1 MACVLDFVLRLEMIY
16 LQTCVVQ
23 ESKTIL
29 LICDVIHKYFGK
41 WYGQAA
47 STCSPPG
54 DRHVW
59 LISSMRVPLCNIH
72 LSLAVVVGQDA
83 GKPESARL
91 LPKVLGTAGTTALK
105 ALVVASN
112 FLPKATPRRMNI
124 FSIEVVAIVLDLG
137 DQTFTS
143 TAKYPELRISMSPD
157 SA

>member
-1 MACVLDFVLRLEMIY
+1 MWYIDVCLVPHVVFVLINFKAALTPVNASFLSENYYVEVALLQIY

-29 LICDVIHKYFGK
+29 LICD
-41 WYGQAA
+41 AA

-59 LISSMRVPLCNIH
+59 FISSMRVPLCNMH
-72 LSLAVVVGQDA
+72 LSLAVVVDDGQDA
-83 GKPESARL
+83 RKLESARL
-91 LPKVLGTAGTTALK
+91 LPKG
-105 ALVVASN
+105 
-112 FLPKATPRRMNI
+112 I
-124 FSIEVVAIVLDLG
+124 FSIEVVAVVLDLG